1 MLYIYICYIY
11 VLYIYYIY
19 IYVYIYI
26 QQWPTLNLYSF
37 NGWRWLLSILR
48 ESSILDVEEVLH
60 LFLVKTER
68 KERNASRFLI
78 ELLIRI
84 L

>member
-26 QQWPTLNLYSF
+26 QQWPTL